1 MNVKQILE
9 ALSIPTI
16 LYHATYK
23 PLLSSIKKYGLDSRY
38 GKKTYPDSKN
48 GVVYLAI
55 SKDIAE
61 SYAEVS
67 DEVSEEWLDQIVIL
81 KIKTK
86 GLDYSKFKID
96 SNVIN
101 SEGETIEYHGS
112 IPYNNISLEKK

>member
-9 ALSIPTI
+9 VLSIPAV

-23 PLLSSIKKYGLDSRY
+23 SLFPSIKNYGLNSKY
-38 GKKTYPDSKN
+38 GKKTYPDSKD
-48 GVVYLAI
+48 GVVYLARD
-55 SKDIAE
+55 KHVAE

-67 DEVSEEWLDQIVIL
+67 DQVPEEWLDEIIIL

-86 GLDYSKFKID
+86 GLNYSKFKID